1 MEKDQNQSSM
11 SGNEKK
17 SNKTNAVLIVLL
29 LILTGLGI
37 FLAVQNKNLKDD
49 LAACGVESEEV
60 QQERDKVVFEL
71 ENMIDQYDDLQTGN
85 DSLNQELIAER
96 EKVEQL
102 LRDAKNNKWTIY
114 KLKKEASTLREIMKG
129 YVRTIDSLNTL
140 NVELRAENADV
151 NRKLTEKESEN
162 EKLSDKNQ
170 QLADKVKLG
179 AKLDA
184 LGMTSL
190 ALKERWNETYRD
202 VSRANNADKIKTCF
216 TIGENQVTE
225 KGKKIIYIRI
235 IAPSG
240 KVLSERNDNTFKY
253 DSKNILYSLK
263 KEVEYENKAIDV
275 CYYWDVKD
283 ELMEGDY
290 IVEAFSGGF
299 KIGSTTMPLK

>member
-1 MEKDQNQSSM
+1 MEKDQNQTPSA
-11 SGNEKK
+11 GNGK
-17 SNKTNAVLIVLL
+17 SNRGNAILIVLL
-29 LILTGLGI
+29 LILAGLGI
-37 FLAVQNKNLKDD
+37 FLAIQNKNLRDE
-49 LAACGVESEEV
+49 LEACGVETEEV
-60 QQERDKVVFEL
+60 QEERDKVVLEL
-71 ENMIDQYDDLQTGN
+71 EGMIEQYDALQTGN

-102 LRDAKNNKWTIY
+102 LAEAKNNRWTIY

-151 NRKLTEKESEN
+151 NRKLSEKETEY

-184 LGMTSL
+184 LNMTAV
-190 ALKERWNETYRD
+190 ALKERFNNTYRD
-202 VSRANNADKIKTCF
+202 VNRARNADQIKTCF

-225 KGKKIIYIRI
+225 PGKKIIFIRI

-253 DSKNILYSLK
+253 DGKNILFSLQ
-263 KEVEYENKAIDV
+263 KEIEYENKAIDV
-275 CYYWDVKD
+275 CYYWDVQD

-299 KIGSTTMPLK
+299 KIGTATLSLK